1 MEQGK
6 TSPVQVMVASV
17 GKGMAEAR
25 MELCALL
32 WTAYVVLALCGD
44 GGGSVNMLP
53 IVFSRGIS
61 AEMVYIND
69 PNMAKQLNPALDA
82 GVPFMVCVVCC
93 ATPRQHTLT

>member
-32 WTAYVVLALCGD
+32 WTAYVVLALCG
-44 GGGSVNMLP
+44 GGGSVNMVAHS
-53 IVFSRGIS
+53 IFQRHFGR
-61 AEMVYIND
+61 D
-69 PNMAKQLNPALDA
+69 
-82 GVPFMVCVVCC
+82 GVH
-93 ATPRQHTLT
+93 Q